1 MRQAHSTGGRPARP
15 PSPGAA
21 PSPRRRG
28 ANVIRTAPPVRA
40 APLPASLATAALAA
54 GALAATAVAATA
66 ATACQARRDVEPVE
80 VVLHDAGGAATLRL
94 TRTAAGC
101 RADLDGATADQAGPL
116 VITVAGDTASAGAW
130 RLGPGPAGR
139 ELRGE
144 VGLVA
149 RVVAEPGR
157 LSLVD
162 PIGVPL
168 VRLALT
174 AERATAVDASR
185 APVGAVERHGD
196 RHRLLAGPAGDTVAG
211 TVSGTTDLE
220 LAARLLAPAPLPL
233 PARALLA
240 CDRLAAVTPAA
251 K

>member
-1 MRQAHSTGGRPARP
+1 M
-15 PSPGAA
+15 
-21 PSPRRRG
+21 
-28 ANVIRTAPPVRA
+28 RA
-40 APLPASLATAALAA
+40 APCLPRSRSPPSRLAPSRLAPPRPPP
-54 GALAATAVAATA
+54 
-66 ATACQARRDVEPVE
+66 ARR
-80 VVLHDAGGAATLRL
+80 AARWRWSRSSSTTPAAPPPLRL

-162 PIGVPL
+162 PIGVPM

-196 RHRLLAGPAGDTVAG
+196 RHRLLAGPAGDTLAG